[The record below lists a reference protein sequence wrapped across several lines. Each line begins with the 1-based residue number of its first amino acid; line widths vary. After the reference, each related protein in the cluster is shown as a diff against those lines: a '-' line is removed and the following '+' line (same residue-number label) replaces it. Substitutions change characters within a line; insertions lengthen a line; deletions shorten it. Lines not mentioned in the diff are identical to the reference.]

1 MISSL
6 GEMYYNSI
14 DRASSLNQYD
24 HVVLLVLSRSRT
36 VSLNPRGAPTE
47 TRATRKVRVRDAQ
60 SASAR
65 SQECA
70 YEIATDT
77 QMEEGRKRAGR
88 HPLTPR
94 ARNVAQ
100 PRLNRTEL
108 VALLPAQVGRYT
120 LS

>member
-47 TRATRKVRVRDAQ
+47 TRATRKVRVRDRK
-60 SASAR
+60 SAHTR
-65 SQECA
+65 LLR
-70 YEIATDT
+70 I
-77 QMEEGRKRAGR
+77 RKWKRAASVPEGI
-88 HPLTPR
+88 L
-94 ARNVAQ
+94 
-100 PRLNRTEL
+100 
-108 VALLPAQVGRYT
+108 
-120 LS
+120 

>member
-6 GEMYYNSI
+6 SEMYYNSI

-47 TRATRKVRVRDAQ
+47 TRATRKVRVRDRKSAQ
-60 SASAR
+60 
-65 SQECA
+65 
-70 YEIATDT
+70 IATDT

-88 HPLTPR
+88 HPLTPSR
-94 ARNVAQ
+94 ASRSEAEIAAHETIEF
-100 PRLNRTEL
+100 R
-108 VALLPAQVGRYT
+108 
-120 LS
+120 

>member
-47 TRATRKVRVRDAQ
+47 TRATRNVRVRDAQ

-88 HPLTPR
+88 HPLTPSR
-94 ARNVAQ
+94 ASRSEAEIAAHETIEF
-100 PRLNRTEL
+100 R
-108 VALLPAQVGRYT
+108 
-120 LS
+120 

>member
-47 TRATRKVRVRDAQ
+47 TRATRTRVLQ

-88 HPLTPR
+88 HPLTPSR
-94 ARNVAQ
+94 ASRSEAEIAAHETIEF
-100 PRLNRTEL
+100 R
-108 VALLPAQVGRYT
+108 
-120 LS
+120 